1 MVFSTA
7 KFLVQFD
14 FDISHRQFGLEKKKP
29 IKDQFIRKSYHVVC
43 SSFNLQ
49 SANKWLKQDAHM
61 RCPLTHFREEK
72 FKGKTREFEWIIFE
86 ILDT

>member
-49 SANKWLKQDAHM
+49 SANK
-61 RCPLTHFREEK
+61 
-72 FKGKTREFEWIIFE
+72 
-86 ILDT
+86 